1 MDVYKYNRIIWLD
14 SFCGEIASQT
24 AVKVVEELVTER
36 WESFNSN
43 LQKNAK
49 TALIKLYEKIHEKIL
64 TIYNK
69 LPDTYSIIIIIYYQN
84 SI

>member
-1 MDVYKYNRIIWLD
+1 MN
-14 SFCGEIASQT
+14 
-24 AVKVVEELVTER
+24 VVEELVTER

-43 LQKNAK
+43 IQKNAK

-64 TIYNK
+64 TIYSK
-69 LPDTYSIIIIIYYQN
+69 LPDTYSIKIIIYYKN